1 MDGEDDLMFDSPPY
15 YHFEDEHSH
24 RQYPNH
30 QMQHHIQHQMQ
41 RQSRSQSFA
50 GKSAG
55 PDLPAMSS
63 STSSLSSSRHGRE
76 RDQEQVEEA
85 LRASLSTLLAT
96 GPRPK
101 FKQRRNRPRKIYTV
115 DNRSQRSSVP
125 ASPTHLYYSTNA
137 SPHLVPT
144 NPDNMG
150 DLSPHYFHGTL
161 SPYSRDYDSASSDS
175 EQVRQKKAYPR
186 GILSTGESSYS
197 RAHDH
202 YYEIES
208 STLNSND
215 PPFSGS
221 TTPYSPLYSQAN
233 KCTPGDHVTKTVL
246 QGPSSLLAARYVSW
260 SVKAQSILDH
270 VSKDTASIDGHSSAS
285 SSASSSPHSS
295 PSTSGAST
303 PSRIR
308 RKRCP
313 IPEPHQGFF
322 SRALDQR
329 SLASHVSVSRVGM
342 AGINCS
348 PLHLGL
354 RAGVMIRGSSPLR
367 PTTSPMSPN
376 TPSTTPP
383 YQFSARCRQDEKENG
398 SQVDIEQGSGA
409 SDDKENKRWYGQEIG
424 LNLWQTTLGAA
435 VLLGTGFG
443 TGSMVKKQSEQSL
456 DQFDADDQT
465 TLEEPEGSTLLDAEV
480 PSLAHESTLE
490 SSVRSLRERFLCIH
504 PLAEKV
510 KRRQER
516 IFPARV
522 HPADEHHLPPDPN
535 QLPTQEKITDCKLE
549 NLSGSTVNRYSVLI
563 VIDPMI
569 ILDGFPSLGNQL
581 INDYNSI
588 LPDFHVACNGIVQ
601 SMLDG
606 DTLLFSEQ
614 VRLRIRLQ
622 YLPSAA
628 KEVHL
633 PTFASALAVS
643 QESKLRDKNIYTGF
657 FSLWGFVSSV
667 SLTESVIYSQVF
679 LCMNRR
685 CQNRNYLCFTPSST
699 SHRIIKRTEEQEFM
713 ETSTNATLL
722 DVDLLCGHCGE
733 NMPESL
739 QDRVYMNQQRL
750 ALDCVNESSFEGV
763 FHNQITVVLKDDLA
777 GTVVLGEEIQ
787 LLGNLTR
794 VFPEN
799 SKGNAASRAYK
810 TGILFEVNNVIRPHP
825 PEHQMPECISSI
837 LENGVV
843 PSHVYRKLKLALL
856 LSAVSLEDGS
866 EYQDQKTQPPIVPK
880 DEVRPAIHVMVLMNG
895 YDTIV
900 PHLVH
905 NLAAG
910 KRSVRWDHG
919 AEASRRPLFSV
930 TKATETDQGA
940 IEASILGRARDGTL
954 LLSINKLDKKGRSD
968 LTQVLN
974 GDDIQI
980 QRHGVT
986 QALDLRCSCWA
997 FYTQTSKVPSRSAP
1011 VRLDSF
1017 QEEQE
1022 MKGPAND
1029 VPMHELFD
1037 LVILQHETPG
1047 ATEISKSIAMAVLE
1061 KSLAPDSASDLIGQ
1075 NLTRDDFS
1083 HYIRMASKVRVRLST
1098 SCYRLLQEYFQIL
1111 RKGMATN
1118 HLQSVATMS
1127 TLLRIAA
1134 CHAKLSFRT
1143 VADMD
1148 DALVSIIMVEE
1159 TMAARFGM
1167 SRLGFVP
1174 LPDGEESIIRLY
1186 GDHVVIPTRETD
1198 DRDEGTDLPRMC
1210 PRSIDEERD
1219 EMLAK
1224 M

>member
-1 MDGEDDLMFDSPPY
+1 MDHIFY
-15 YHFEDEHSH
+15 Y
-24 RQYPNH
+24 Q
-30 QMQHHIQHQMQ
+30 
-41 RQSRSQSFA
+41 
-50 GKSAG
+50 
-55 PDLPAMSS
+55 
-63 STSSLSSSRHGRE
+63 
-76 RDQEQVEEA
+76 
-85 LRASLSTLLAT
+85 
-96 GPRPK
+96 
-101 FKQRRNRPRKIYTV
+101 
-115 DNRSQRSSVP
+115 
-125 ASPTHLYYSTNA
+125 
-137 SPHLVPT
+137 
-144 NPDNMG
+144 
-150 DLSPHYFHGTL
+150 
-161 SPYSRDYDSASSDS
+161 
-175 EQVRQKKAYPR
+175 
-186 GILSTGESSYS
+186 
-197 RAHDH
+197 
-202 YYEIES
+202 
-208 STLNSND
+208 
-215 PPFSGS
+215 
-221 TTPYSPLYSQAN
+221 
-233 KCTPGDHVTKTVL
+233 
-246 QGPSSLLAARYVSW
+246 
-260 SVKAQSILDH
+260 
-270 VSKDTASIDGHSSAS
+270 
-285 SSASSSPHSS
+285 
-295 PSTSGAST
+295 
-303 PSRIR
+303 
-308 RKRCP
+308 
-313 IPEPHQGFF
+313 
-322 SRALDQR
+322 
-329 SLASHVSVSRVGM
+329 
-342 AGINCS
+342 
-348 PLHLGL
+348 
-354 RAGVMIRGSSPLR
+354 
-367 PTTSPMSPN
+367 
-376 TPSTTPP
+376 
-383 YQFSARCRQDEKENG
+383 
-398 SQVDIEQGSGA
+398 
-409 SDDKENKRWYGQEIG
+409 
-424 LNLWQTTLGAA
+424 
-435 VLLGTGFG
+435 
-443 TGSMVKKQSEQSL
+443 QSEQSL

-465 TLEEPEGSTLLDAEV
+465 TLEEPEGRTLLDAEV
-480 PSLAHESTLE
+480 PSLTHESTLE
-490 SSVRSLRERFLCIH
+490 SSVRSLRERFLCTH
-504 PLAEKV
+504 PLAEKF
-510 KRRQER
+510 KRRQKR

-522 HPADEHHLPPDPN
+522 HPADEHHLPPDPD
-535 QLPTQEKITDCKLE
+535 QLPTQEKITHCKLE
-549 NLSGSTVNRYSVLI
+549 SLSGSTINRYSILI
-563 VIDPMI
+563 IIDPMI
-569 ILDGFPSLGNQL
+569 MLDDFPSLGNQL

-606 DTLLFSEQ
+606 DSLLFSEQ

-633 PTFASALAVS
+633 PSFASALAVS
-643 QESKLRDKNIYTGF
+643 QESKIRDKNIYTGF
-657 FSLWGFVSSV
+657 FSVWGFVSSV

-685 CQNRNYLCFTPSST
+685 CRNRNYLCFTPSAT

-733 NMPESL
+733 NMPESI

-763 FHNQITVVLKDDLA
+763 FHNQITVVLKDDLV

-794 VFPEN
+794 VFPEK
-799 SKGNAASRAYK
+799 SKGYAASRAYK
-810 TGILFEVNNVIRPHP
+810 SGILFEVNNIIRPHP
-825 PEHQMPECISSI
+825 PEHQMPECISSV

-866 EYQDQKTQPPIVPK
+866 EYQDQKTQPPTVPK
-880 DEVRPAIHVMVLMNG
+880 DKVRPAIHVMVLMNG

-910 KRSVRWDHG
+910 KRS
-919 AEASRRPLFSV
+919 
-930 TKATETDQGA
+930 
-940 IEASILGRARDGTL
+940 
-954 LLSINKLDKKGRSD
+954 LDKRGRSD

-974 GDDIQI
+974 GDDVQI

-1047 ATEISKSIAMAVLE
+1047 ATEISKLIAMAVLE
-1061 KSLAPDSASDLIGQ
+1061 KSLAPDSACDLIGQ

-1083 HYIRMASKVRVRLST
+1083 HYIRMASKVRVRLPK

-1111 RKGMATN
+1111 RKRLATN

-1167 SRLGFVP
+1167 SRLGFMP
-1174 LPDGEESIIRLY
+1174 LPDGEESIVRLY
-1186 GDHVVIPTRETD
+1186 GDHVVIPTRETE
-1198 DRDEGTDLPRMC
+1198 DRDEERDLPRMC

-1224 M
+1224 MRKHLLQVIADRRQ

>member
-1 MDGEDDLMFDSPPY
+1 MKEQPLDEEYSEIEYSDMDGEDDMMFDSPPY
-15 YHFEDEHSH
+15 YHFEDERSH
-24 RQYPNH
+24 QHHPNH
-30 QMQHHIQHQMQ
+30 QMQQHIQHQMQ
-41 RQSRSQSFA
+41 QQSRSQRFA
-50 GKSAG
+50 SRSAG

-63 STSSLSSSRHGRE
+63 STSSISSSRHGRE

-137 SPHLVPT
+137 SPLLVPT
-144 NPDNMG
+144 NPDNLG

-233 KCTPGDHVTKTVL
+233 SCIPGDHVTKTVL

-270 VSKDTASIDGHSSAS
+270 ISKDTASIDSHSSAS
-285 SSASSSPHSS
+285 SSTSSSPHSS

-342 AGINCS
+342 AGTNCS

-367 PTTSPMSPN
+367 PTTSPLSPN

-383 YQFSARCRQDEKENG
+383 YQFNARSRRDGKEGG
-398 SQVDIEQGSGA
+398 SQPGIEQGSGA

-443 TGSMVKKQSEQSL
+443 TGSMVKKKLRRPQSNMDHIFYHQQSL
-456 DQFDADDQT
+456 QSLNEFDVDDQT
-465 TLEEPEGSTLLDAEV
+465 TLEESEGSTLLDAEV
-480 PSLAHESTLE
+480 PSLAHEPTLE
-490 SSVRSLRERFLCIH
+490 SSVRSLRERFLCSH
-504 PLAEKV
+504 PLAKKV
-510 KRRQER
+510 KKRQTKPECILLMNITFHRIETSSPPKRRLH
-516 IFPARV
+516 A
-522 HPADEHHLPPDPN
+522 
-535 QLPTQEKITDCKLE
+535 
-549 NLSGSTVNRYSVLI
+549 SGSTVNRYNILI

-569 ILDGFPSLGNQL
+569 LLDDFPSLGNQL
-581 INDYNSI
+581 INDYSAL

-601 SMLDG
+601 SMLDD

-628 KEVHL
+628 EEGHL
-633 PTFASALAVS
+633 PSIASAFAVS
-643 QESKLRDKNIYTGF
+643 QENKIRDKNIYAGL

-679 LCMNRR
+679 LCTNRR
-685 CQNRNYLCFTPSST
+685 CRNRNYLCFTPSAN
-699 SHRIIKRTEEQEFM
+699 SHRIIKRTEEREFM

-722 DVDLLCGHCGE
+722 VVDLLCGHCGE
-733 NMPESL
+733 NMPESIP
-739 QDRVYMNQQRL
+739 DRVYMSKAKMYPGYTSWSCFRLTQLDDVLHIIRQDQQRVV
-750 ALDCVNESSFEGV
+750 LDCINEQSFEGV

-777 GTVVLGEEIQ
+777 GTVVLGEKIQ

-794 VFPEN
+794 MFPEKP
-799 SKGNAASRAYK
+799 KGNTASRVYK
-810 TGILFEVNNVIRPHP
+810 HGILFEVNNVLRLRPSDQQIPQCIR
-825 PEHQMPECISSI
+825 SV
-837 LENGVV
+837 LENGAV
-843 PSHVYRKLKLALL
+843 PSDVYRKLKLALL
-856 LSAVSLEDGS
+856 LSAVSIEDGS
-866 EYQDQKTQPPIVPK
+866 EYQDQKPQPPATSK
-880 DEVRPAIHVMVLMNG
+880 DEVRPAIHVMVIMNG
-895 YDTIV
+895 YDTVI

-905 NLAAG
+905 SLAAG

-930 TKATETDQGA
+930 TKPTETEQGA
-940 IEASILGRARDGTL
+940 IEANLLSRARDGIL
-954 LLSINKLDKKGRSD
+954 LLSINHLDNRGRSD
-968 LTQVLN
+968 LTQVLD
-974 GDDIQI
+974 GHDIQI
-980 QRHGVT
+980 QRQGVT
-986 QALDLRCSCWA
+986 QALDLNCSCWA
-997 FYTQTSKVPSRSAP
+997 FYTQTSKRPLRSAP
-1011 VRLDSF
+1011 MRLDGL
-1017 QEEQE
+1017 QEENE
-1022 MKGPAND
+1022 MTGPATD
-1029 VPMHELFD
+1029 VPMHE
-1037 LVILQHETPG
+1037 
-1047 ATEISKSIAMAVLE
+1047 
-1061 KSLAPDSASDLIGQ
+1061 
-1075 NLTRDDFS
+1075 
-1083 HYIRMASKVRVRLST
+1083 LST

-1111 RKGMATN
+1111 RKGLATN
-1118 HLQSVATMS
+1118 HLQSMATMS

-1143 VADMD
+1143 VADID
-1148 DALVSIIMVEE
+1148 DALVSIMMVEE
-1159 TMAARFGM
+1159 TMTARFGM

-1174 LPDGEESIIRLY
+1174 LPDGEENIVRLY
-1186 GDHVVIPTRETD
+1186 GNYAVVPTLETE
-1198 DRDEGTDLPRMC
+1198 DRNEERDLPRMC
-1210 PRSIDEERD
+1210 LQSIEEERD